1 MSAAYI
7 HLDGGHYNLIN
18 VGIDENDVGAF
29 MKEFTHA
36 CNYADILADAISS
49 LQSIYHKY
57 GVLHSFNN
65 IEKDIEK
72 FIKLESDDE
81 EFITYG
87 TYYKNRDSSDFRYD
101 LDLAHYHDL
110 CKMLFEYQKVAVLK
124 YKSNLGKIGAA
135 EIYNSSSC
143 KLDFGKV
150 KVPFD
155 CWNKAIR
162 NELGLQKTGVDAR
175 IRVVRY
181 IVDLIES
188 EMNK

>member
-18 VGIDENDVGAF
+18 VSIKMNEADAF

-57 GVLHSFNN
+57 GVMHSFNN
-65 IEKDIEK
+65 IEKDIER

-87 TYYKNRDSSDFRYD
+87 AYLKNRDSSAFRYD

-110 CKMLFEYQKVAVLK
+110 CKMLFEYQRVAVLK
-124 YKSNLGKIGAA
+124 YKSDLGKIGAA
-135 EIYNSSSC
+135 EVYNSSYC
-143 KLDFGKV
+143 KLNFGKV

-155 CWNKAIR
+155 CWNMAIR
-162 NELGLQKTGVDAR
+162 NELGLQSIGVDAR
-175 IRVVRY
+175 IKVVRY
-181 IVDLIES
+181 IVNLIAS
-188 EMNK
+188 EIDR